1 VVETEAASDPVEE
14 VPQVPRAPPLHA
26 RAAVEEVRPV
36 VAAVV
41 AHTEV
46 QAEVV
51 ALLQVAEVVV
61 AVLPPAVAVDIDR
74 SPHNYSRP
82 ASTIS
87 P

>member
-1 VVETEAASDPVEE
+1 MVEAEAASDPVEE

-51 ALLQVAEVVV
+51 ALLQVAEVV
-61 AVLPPAVAVDIDR
+61 LPPAVAVDIDR